1 MEDFASKSA
10 VLKSGGPENVRFA
23 GVCVHFVFSG
33 LGNGDVADDCTDTH
47 CGVGGDVADDC
58 TDTHCGV
65 GGDVAD
71 DCTDTR
77 CGVGGDVADDWTD
90 THCGVGGDV
99 ADNCTDTHCGV
110 GADGFFLAG
119 GGLGKCSTF
128 NSPTALFFFFFFL

>member
-33 LGNGDVADDCTDTH
+33 LGN
-47 CGVGGDVADDC
+47 
-58 TDTHCGV
+58 
-65 GGDVAD
+65 GDVAD

-128 NSPTALFFFFFFL
+128 NSPTALFFFFFFLKWRLARAQ